1 MFNPFTCF
9 GEGIRWLVGLPL
21 DILLWCGIINQ
32 RREQKI
38 RANYVYKLINNF
50 IVLLG
55 VVSSIITIALGWE
68 DMLKIIPPAGASL
81 YSRKL
86 AILAKLNKSA
96 PYTEKSLQIMLDGV
110 FGAGLIDVSV
120 IYDKYALYLDLE
132 TNLLLSQSDYIRRF
146 VREIIPANMGIF
158 VSNTKK
164 VVSNIYFGGALKVA
178 KIISIAANN
187 NLDGVDLSLLENH
200 AGRVSILK
208 YMEV

>member
-1 MFNPFTCF
+1 MAIEKIERDVNLAYYYPNTVSPSKEFKA
-9 GEGIRWLVGLPL
+9 LA
-21 DILLWCGIINQ
+21 DIENTELHNLWKVNW
-32 RREQKI
+32 KLFL
-38 RANYVYKLINNF
+38 NTFVYDIDTD
-50 IVLLG
+50 G
-55 VVSSIITIALGWE
+55 AERWE
-68 DMLKIIPPAGASL
+68 DMLKIIPPAGASRCARRL
-81 YSRKL
+81 GR
-86 AILAKLNKSA
+86 LAKLNKSA